1 MFFLF
6 YLFCGASIISLCMFL
21 WWLNRHF
28 QWRRRLEP
36 FFNAPNSFNKTG
48 REIARDVLDEN
59 NLSELPIRKGS
70 ISNDN
75 VFKSQEGRYGTIYLN
90 PEHYENPTLQA
101 LAVSVHECG
110 HAINFNKGRSYL
122 SLSKYLWGGFFILSM
137 LAIVPLFFL
146 SKPAIWWLFLLGAFP
161 GAMLIV
167 ARFLEEKGATSTG
180 IKMLKKNH
188 LMTEEEKG
196 FVKQYLCSNLLHY
209 MSGFSLYT
217 LVWNILMALL
227 VYQAIGIR
235 LN

>member
-1 MFFLF
+1 
-6 YLFCGASIISLCMFL
+6 MFL

-28 QWRRRLEP
+28 QLRRRLEP
-36 FFNAPNSFNKTG
+36 NFNAPNSFNKAG
-48 REIARDVLDEN
+48 RKIARDVLYEN

-70 ISNDN
+70 KSNDN

-137 LAIVPLFFL
+137 LAIFPLFF
-146 SKPAIWWLFLLGAFP
+146 SEPAIWWLFLLGALP

-180 IKMLKKNH
+180 IKMLEKNH
-188 LMTEEEKG
+188 LMTEQEKD
-196 FVKQYLCSNLLHY
+196 FVKQYLHSNLLHY
-209 MSGFSLYT
+209 VSGFFPSI
-217 LVWNILMALL
+217 LVWNIVMALL
-227 VYQAIGIR
+227 VYKAIGIR